1 MRSRSSVTW
10 AARIGVTPRTSGWS
24 VNALTAD
31 PTVTAKVCAALRPP
45 GSVAVTRIV
54 AAPSD
59 TGVTVTRLPNTAAT
73 CGADVVAP

>member
-1 MRSRSSVTW
+1 M
-10 AARIGVTPRTSGWS
+10 
-24 VNALTAD
+24 NALTAD

-59 TGVTVTRLPNTAAT
+59 TGVTVTRLPDTDTAAT